1 MKVSKKWTI
10 VLLLTLF
17 ATFFS
22 LSSIDIKA
30 SGWGFSRNNQHVTPS
45 IGKYAEM
52 IEGTS
57 SYYVGDT
64 SQKIVYL
71 TFDAGYDNGELI
83 KILNT
88 LEQKNVKAS
97 FFLTGD
103 FVKRFP
109 ELTIK
114 ITLDGHIPCNHSY
127 SHRRIQTLTKDELAN
142 DLEKLNQAYY
152 DLTGH
157 TMPKYFRPPEGEF
170 SREALL
176 NVQSLGYKTIF
187 WSYAYRDWDVNH
199 QQSSEKVVQNV
210 VENLHPGAIILMHS
224 VSSTN
229 SEALGLIIDEIRNAG
244 YEFKTVLSL

>member
-1 MKVSKKWTI
+1 MKASKKWTI
-10 VLLLTLF
+10 MLLLTLF

-22 LSSIDIKA
+22 LSSIDVKA
-30 SGWGFSRNNQHVTPS
+30 SGWGFTRNNQHVTPS
-45 IGKYAEM
+45 IGKYAQM

-57 SYYVGDT
+57 SYYVGDST
-64 SQKIVYL
+64 KKIVYL

-83 KILNT
+83 KILDT
-88 LEQKNVKAS
+88 LNQKKVKAS

-114 ITLDGHIPCNHSY
+114 ITLDGHVPCNHSY
-127 SHRRIQTLTKDELAN
+127 SHRKIQTLSKDELAK
-142 DLEKLNQAYY
+142 DLDKLSQTYY
-152 DLTGH
+152 NLTGQV
-157 TMPKYFRPPEGEF
+157 MPKYFRPPEGEF

-187 WSYAYRDWDVNH
+187 WSYAYRDWDVN
-199 QQSSEKVVQNV
+199 QQLGVEMVTSNV
-210 VENLHPGAIILMHS
+210 IENLHPGAIILMHS

-229 SEALGLIIDEIRNAG
+229 SKALSVIIDEIRNAG
-244 YEFKTVLSL
+244 YEFQTVLSL